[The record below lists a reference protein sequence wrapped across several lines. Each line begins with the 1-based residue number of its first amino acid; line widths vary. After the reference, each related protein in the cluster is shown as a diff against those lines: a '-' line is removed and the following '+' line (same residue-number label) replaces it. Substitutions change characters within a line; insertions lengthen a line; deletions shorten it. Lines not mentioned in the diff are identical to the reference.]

1 MKRTAIQRRTP
12 LRPKAPPPRHARQWE
27 GEAPKVAPAR
37 ATLRSDTRARMA
49 VPVPKTEKAKPGK
62 RAPTVAEKAWMDA
75 ITAIGCIACLIDGRP
90 GTPGAVHHI
99 LRGGQRIGHLHSICL
114 CDPGHHQNG
123 QERGVVSRHPTKA
136 RFEARYGTES
146 ELLARSRALV
156 NSTTTRREP
165 ALTEG

>member
-1 MKRTAIQRRTP
+1 MKRRAPMKPGAGFKPKFRLARPVKTLETYTPKPRAVAVAI
-12 LRPKAPPPRHARQWE
+12 A
-27 GEAPKVAPAR
+27 
-37 ATLRSDTRARMA
+37 DTRARM
-49 VPVPKTEKAKPGK
+49 VVTVPKPEKANPGK
-62 RAPTVAEKAWMDA
+62 RTPTAEERAWMDA
-75 ITAIGCIACLIDGRP
+75 ITAIGCIACLIDGHP

-99 LRGGQRIGHLHSICL
+99 LRGGRRIGHLHSICL